1 MTLSARSMMRRRPYI
16 ELLNSS
22 TMLCTAKYTKR
33 ESKFW
38 LEQSLPLKTLL
49 LSSITELRNSMMR
62 TTRSSKCS
70 PVMLRTFRT
79 APQVSQAS
87 GSAQCSTMAVSLASF
102 RKRIDPSLCTCRIL
116 TASFTTPA
124 MVSTLSSLSRRMTT
138 SRTRSLPRVSPWSAR
153 T

>member
-1 MTLSARSMMRRRPYI
+1 MMRRKLYI
-16 ELLNSS
+16 ELLNSN

-38 LEQSLPLKTLL
+38 QEQSFPLRKLL
-49 LSSITELRNSMMR
+49 LSSTPELRNSMMR
-62 TTRSSKCS
+62 TSRSSRCS
-70 PVMLRTFRT
+70 PAMLRTFRT

-87 GSAQCSTMAVSLASF
+87 GSAQCSIMAVSLASF
-102 RKRIDPSLCTCRIL
+102 RRRTDPSLCTYRIL